1 MQDTSKVQMGS
12 VGYSG
17 YNAADFDADP
27 ASFPAGTAVRLK
39 SDGTISKTKAD
50 GSWVGV
56 SRGRSLSNHKKL
68 SVVTDGRNVPMLVER
83 QPARGSVTITSY
95 ANLVATTPDTLAIAG
110 TTLTAQSGAAT
121 PGDPVF
127 RAATSNAATATSL
140 AAQINAHATLG
151 ALVHAEVDSVDNT
164 KVNLTAI
171 LAADAAAD
179 TYGIVYTDNHSDV
192 GLTVS
197 GATFVDSDDT
207 PDFITLGAKVYIS
220 DDSGKVDDASSNS
233 TISDAVFASGLLT
246 GYDED
251 GNSVLAVLVDFPG
264 GL

>member
-1 MQDTSKVQMGS
+1 MGAAQS
-12 VGYSG
+12 SGYSV
-17 YNAADFDADP
+17 ADFDADP

-50 GSWVGV
+50 GSWIGV
-56 SRGRSLSNHKKL
+56 SAGRSLSSTKRL
-68 SVVTDGRNVPMLVER
+68 SVVTDGRGVPMLVER

-121 PGDPVF
+121 PGQAVF
-127 RAATSNAATATSL
+127 RAATSNAATATSSL

-151 ALVHAEVDSVDNT
+151 ALVFAAVDSVDNT

-171 LAADAAAD
+171 LAADATAD
-179 TYGIVYTDNHSDV
+179 TYGIVYTDNHSDI

-207 PDFITLGAKVYIS
+207 PDFITIGAKVYIS
-220 DDSGKVDDASSNS
+220 DDSGKVDDASSVS
-233 TISDAVFASGLLT
+233 TISDAIFASGLLT
-246 GYDED
+246 GIDED